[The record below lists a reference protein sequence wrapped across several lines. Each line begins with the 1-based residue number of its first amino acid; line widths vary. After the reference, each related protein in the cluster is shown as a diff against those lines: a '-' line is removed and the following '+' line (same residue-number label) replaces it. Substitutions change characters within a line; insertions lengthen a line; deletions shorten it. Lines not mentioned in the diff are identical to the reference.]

1 MTTELEQ
8 RRSLRGEPEP
18 PLAPTPTNGAV
29 HVDDEPE
36 FAPDM
41 PLVADPTV
49 TIDEFVAR
57 TPDDTTPPLIECEQG
72 SVLPA
77 GGLGLA
83 AGKTSSGKTT
93 WIVDLC
99 LHAAAGADYCGLTFA
114 RPLRVLIV
122 ENEGPRE
129 SFRQKL
135 ERRIA
140 HGPER
145 DDQAQPVRIW
155 DEPARWGM
163 VRLSDEELRARIRT
177 AIELH
182 AIDVVVS
189 DTLTRF
195 GVSGN
200 GTPEETR
207 DFMTLLVDVGLG
219 RDVAFLILLHTRTR
233 NEPGIDELEQIAGA
247 WAPHADAVFMLKKL
261 EGNRSRLS
269 YPKTRFAR
277 GSVPAS
283 ILAFEPETE
292 TFTLVATDDETPDHV
307 TPETYDERVLA
318 WLEEHPWCTTDELDE
333 GVEGRATEVRAA
345 RKRLK
350 EAGRVCATPSAQLG
364 RPGKGMRWNL
374 APEQAYD
381 PVPLPGTPLDA
392 EGSAPAADANPVR
405 PVRPSKE
412 GRRRDGVA
420 ERADSEAGAAAPVE
434 PAMPDVEDAA
444 RARSSS

>member
-1 MTTELEQ
+1 MTTA
-8 RRSLRGEPEP
+8 PEP
-18 PLAPTPTNGAV
+18 ILHRVPAPEPSLDEPSLNGAAG
-29 HVDDEPE
+29 VDEIE
-36 FAPDM
+36 FAPDL
-41 PLVADPTV
+41 PRVADPTV
-49 TIDEFVAR
+49 TLEEFVAR
-57 TPDDTTPPLIECEQG
+57 RPDEATPPLVECEQG

-77 GGLGLA
+77 AGLGLA

-99 LHAAAGADYCGLTFA
+99 LHAAAGADYCGLTFT
-114 RPLRVLIV
+114 RPLRVLLV

-135 ERRIA
+135 ERRLV

-145 DDQAQPVRIW
+145 DDTAEPVRVW

-163 VRLSDEELRARIRT
+163 VRLSDDELRAQLRA
-177 AIELH
+177 AIEQH

-207 DFMTLLVDVGLG
+207 DFMSLLVDVGLG

-247 WAPHADAVFMLKKL
+247 WAPHADAVFMLKRL

-277 GSVPAS
+277 GTVPAA
-283 ILAFEPETE
+283 ILAFDPETE
-292 TFTLVATDDETPDHV
+292 KFELVATDENMPDHV
-307 TPETYDERVLA
+307 TPETYDERVIA
-318 WLEEHPWCTTDELDE
+318 WIEEHPWATTDELDE

-345 RKRLK
+345 RRRLK
-350 EAGRVCATPSAQLG
+350 EAGHLCATPSAQVG

-374 APEQAYD
+374 APEHAYS
-381 PVPLPGTPLDA
+381 PVPLPGTPLDTQ
-392 EGSAPAADANPVR
+392 APAPGKDANPVR
-405 PVRPSKE
+405 PVPPSKE
-412 GRRRDGVA
+412 GRRRDGAA
-420 ERADSEAGAAAPVE
+420 ERADSEERELVRGE
-434 PAMPDVEDAA
+434 PSMPLSGNDA
-444 RARSSS
+444 RAAEATP